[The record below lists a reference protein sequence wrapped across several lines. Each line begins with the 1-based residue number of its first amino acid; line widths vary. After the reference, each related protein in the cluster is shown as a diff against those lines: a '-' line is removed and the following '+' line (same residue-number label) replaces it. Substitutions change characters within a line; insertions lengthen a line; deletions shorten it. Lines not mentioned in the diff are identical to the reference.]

1 MISIRPCFSINRIN
15 TRDETVFPLEVA
27 LTLIRQCNNIEYLGV
42 VIDNILYMYRYILT
56 LMVDGMRAV
65 RGFHLDK
72 SAASVLTTCV
82 SSPFSCNLLNGI
94 NSVKESLKCL

>member
-1 MISIRPCFSINRIN
+1 MLYRRYF
-15 TRDETVFPLEVA
+15 FPYNVA
-27 LTLIRQCNNIEYLGV
+27 LTLP
-42 VIDNILYMYRYILT
+42 YMYRYILT

-82 SSPFSCNLLNGI
+82 SSLALEAAPSTKNILFSQFSKSSVLETNLRN
-94 NSVKESLKCL
+94 C